1 MENHEFNNDH
11 KRMVDEQIID
21 RGISDERLIHALINT
36 PRHHFVPEAYKQLAY
51 SDSPLPIGFGQT
63 ISQPYIVALMIS
75 ELHLLGNEHVLEI
88 GTGCGYQTA
97 VLSQMVADVTSI
109 EIIPE
114 LARGATQTINKLG
127 IYNVSVII
135 SDGSVGWQNKAPYDA
150 ILVSAAA
157 PEVPHPLLEQLAVGG
172 RLILPVGSRVFQQLE
187 IWSRSTSGYQKAS
200 GIPVAFVPLLGKY
213 GWKN

>member
-1 MENHEFNNDH
+1 
-11 KRMVDEQIID
+11 MVDEQIIK
-21 RGISDERLIHALINT
+21 RGISEPRLINALMSV
-36 PRHHFVPEAYKQLAY
+36 PRHHFVPEDYKQLAY
-51 SDSPLPIGFGQT
+51 SDRPLPIGFGQT

-75 ELHLLGNEHVLEI
+75 ELHLKGNENVLEI

-97 VLSQMVADVTSI
+97 VLSHMAGDVISI

-114 LARGATQTINKLG
+114 LARTAIQTIKTLG
-127 IYNVSVII
+127 INNVNVII
-135 SDGSVGWQNKAPYDA
+135 SDGSMGFIEKAPYDA

-157 PEVPHPLLEQLAVGG
+157 PEVPSPLLEQLVDGG
-172 RLILPVGSRVFQQLE
+172 KLILPVGSRVFQRLE
-187 IWSRSTSGYQKAS
+187 IWSCNNLDYHKAT